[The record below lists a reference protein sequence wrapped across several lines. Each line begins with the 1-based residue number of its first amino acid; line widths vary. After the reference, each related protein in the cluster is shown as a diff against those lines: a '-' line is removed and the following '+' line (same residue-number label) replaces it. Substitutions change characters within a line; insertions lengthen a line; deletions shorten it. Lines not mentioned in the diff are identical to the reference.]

1 MEKTE
6 KGDSMGNYITERQ
19 RYEIE
24 LLLKEKYTI
33 PRISDVLGIK
43 YNTLYKEIARGTV
56 EQMDSLLAVH
66 EVYKADYAQMV
77 YEKSTSNRG
86 RNLKIGSDHRL
97 AAYIETMIREKK
109 YSPEA
114 LIRQIRN
121 EGLHFD
127 TTLCPKTIY
136 NYLDMGLFLHVD
148 NSDLPYKKPGRKTKK
163 EEKSKV
169 SLNNRKGRSIEE
181 RPKNVLDREEYGH
194 WEMDTVVSAQGTG
207 LSCLLVLSE
216 RMTREEIIMK
226 IMNKRSCTVVRA
238 LNRLEKQYG
247 SKAFREKFRTIT
259 CDNGVEFLDAKGIEK
274 SVFTKQKRTTVY
286 YCHPYSSY
294 ERGTNENINRM
305 IRRFFPK
312 GTNFDEIKPAQVAA
326 VESWINNYP
335 RGILNGLSSNLFRKH
350 LGLLTA

>member
-1 MEKTE
+1 
-6 KGDSMGNYITERQ
+6 MGNYITERQ

-24 LLLKEKYTI
+24 LLLKEKYTR
-33 PRISDVLGIK
+33 PRIAEVLGIK
-43 YNTLYKEIARGTV
+43 YNTLYKEIERGTV

-66 EVYKADYAQMV
+66 KVYKADYAQMV

-114 LIRQIRN
+114 LIRHAEN
-121 EGLHFD
+121 EGLQFK

-136 NYLDMGLFLHVD
+136 NYLDMGLFL
-148 NSDLPYKKPGRKTKK
+148 NASNADLPYKKVRKKKK
-163 EEKSKV
+163 EEEKSTV
-169 SLNNRKGRSIEE
+169 ALHNRKGRSIEE
-181 RPKNVLDREEYGH
+181 RPKSVLDREDYGH
-194 WEMDTVVSAQGTG
+194 WEMDTVVSAQNTG

-216 RMTREEIIMK
+216 RMSREEIIMK
-226 IMNKRSCTVVRA
+226 IRNKKSCTVVRA
-238 LNRLEKQYG
+238 LNKLEKQYG
-247 SKAFREKFRTIT
+247 SKAFREKFKTIT

-274 SVFTKQKRTTVY
+274 SIFTKQPRTTVY

-312 GTNFDEIKPAQVAA
+312 GTNFDDVTPAQVSF
-326 VESWINNYP
+326 VQDWINNYP
-335 RGILNGLSSNLFRKH
+335 RKIFGGLSSNLYRKQ
-350 LGLLTA
+350 LGIAAV

>member
-1 MEKTE
+1 
-6 KGDSMGNYITERQ
+6 MGNYITERQ

-24 LLLKEKYTI
+24 LLLKERYSKPQI
-33 PRISDVLGIK
+33 AKVLGIK
-43 YNTLYKEIARGTV
+43 YNTLYKEIVRGTV

-114 LIRQIRN
+114 LIRHI
-121 EGLHFD
+121 EIEDLHFD

-136 NYLDMGLFLHVD
+136 NYLDMGLFLHAD
-148 NSDLPYKKPGRKTKK
+148 NSDLPYKKPGKKKKK
-163 EEKSKV
+163 EEKPTV

-181 RPKNVLDREEYGH
+181 RPKSVLDREEYGH

-216 RMTREEIIMK
+216 RMDREEILMK
-226 IMNKRSCTVVRA
+226 IRNKKSSTVVRA

-247 SKAFREKFRTIT
+247 SKAFREKFKTIT

-274 SVFTKQKRTTVY
+274 SCITKQQRTIVY

-312 GTNFDEIKPAQVAA
+312 GTNFDDVTPAQVSF
-326 VESWINNYP
+326 VQDWINNYP
-335 RGILNGLSSNLFRKH
+335 RGILGGLSSILYRKQ
-350 LGLLTA
+350 LEAATT